1 MRPLTHGRGYHF
13 GMRWLRALYMSNG
26 LAFGSLYGF
35 IPVLLQSKGFDP
47 ALIGVTTS
55 LGSMAYTMALPAWGH
70 VGDIVSGPRRTLQ
83 MACIPAAVFALGLSA
98 PFPVWAIIVCQVVL
112 SAGGGPAMALTDA
125 MAVPVL
131 ENASRQYARLRLLT
145 SIAAAAS
152 SIACGLVYGAVGYLA
167 APVIYLGAM
176 AATFVSAQRVPHG
189 RDSERRRQARALRDG
204 REVQAV
210 PERGRL
216 GSVGEA
222 FKINPR
228 LVAVFVSVTCVFFGI
243 MASGTYIT
251 LRISD
256 LGGGPVE
263 VGFVTGIGSAAE
275 IPGLV
280 IAGLLVARLGARWV
294 LAASS
299 VGFAACMLSWIVL
312 VDAGPILATRFLSGI
327 FFSGVFVSYVL
338 TVATMLPARLQSTG
352 QTLMQAA
359 AFGISAILANL
370 IGGILYGA
378 VGPLGVFGVGAVI
391 AVIGGAIG
399 FVALPTDRGSISEP
413 AIAVPLPLT
422 G

>member
-1 MRPLTHGRGYHF
+1 MRSRAHGRGYHF
-13 GMRWLRALYMSNG
+13 GMRWLRALYLSNG
-26 LAFGSLYGF
+26 LAYGSMYGF
-35 IPVLLQSKGFDP
+35 VPVLLQSKGFDP

-55 LGSMAYTMALPAWGH
+55 LGSFAYTMALPAWGH

-83 MACIPAAVFALGLSA
+83 MACIPAAIFALGLSA
-98 PFPVWAIIVCQVVL
+98 PFPVWAIIVCQIVL

-131 ENASRQYARLRLLT
+131 EDPSREYARLRLLT
-145 SIAAAAS
+145 SVAAAAS
-152 SIACGLVYGAVGYLA
+152 SVACGFVYGAGGYLA
-167 APVIYLGAM
+167 APLIYLVAM
-176 AATFVSAQRVPHG
+176 ASTFICAQRVPHG
-189 RDSERRRQARALRDG
+189 RDSERYRQARALRDG
-204 REVQAV
+204 KVHAV

-216 GSVGEA
+216 GSVSEA
-222 FKINPR
+222 FKVKPR
-228 LVAVFVSVTCVFFGI
+228 LVAVLISVTCVFFGI

-256 LGGGPVE
+256 LGGGPTE
-263 VGFVTGIGSAAE
+263 VGFVNGIGSGAE

-312 VDAGPILATRFLSGI
+312 VDAGPILATRFASGI
-327 FFSGVFVSYVL
+327 FFSGIFVSYVL

-352 QTLMQAA
+352 QTLLQAA
-359 AFGISAILANL
+359 AFGIAAILANL
-370 IGGILYGA
+370 AGGILYGA
-378 VGPLGVFGVGAVI
+378 VGPVGVFGVGAVI
-391 AVIGGAIG
+391 AVIGGAVG
-399 FVALPTDRGSISEP
+399 FVALPTDRGQIPEP
-413 AIAVPLPLT
+413 AIGVPIPLV

>member
-1 MRPLTHGRGYHF
+1 
-13 GMRWLRALYMSNG
+13 MRWLRALYISNG
-26 LAFGSLYGF
+26 FAYGSLYGF
-35 IPVLLQSKGFDP
+35 VPVLLQSKGFDP

-55 LGSMAYTMALPAWGH
+55 LGSFAYTMALPAWGH

-83 MACIPAAVFALGLSA
+83 MACIPAAIFALGLSA

-131 ENASRQYARLRLLT
+131 EDPSREYARLRLLT
-145 SIAAAAS
+145 SIGAATS
-152 SIACGLVYGAVGYLA
+152 SIAFGFVYASVGYLA

-176 AATFVSAQRVPHG
+176 ASTFISAQRVPHG
-189 RDSERRRQARALRDG
+189 RDSERYRQARALRDG
-204 REVQAV
+204 KVQEV

-222 FKINPR
+222 FKVRPR
-228 LVAVFVSVTCVFFGI
+228 LVAVLVSVTCVFFGI

-256 LGGGPVE
+256 LGGGPID
-263 VGFVTGIGSAAE
+263 VGLVNGIGSAAE

-280 IAGLLVARLGARWV
+280 LASLLVARFGARWV

-312 VDAGPILATRFLSGI
+312 VDAGPILATRFVSGI

-359 AFGISAILANL
+359 AFGIAAIVANL

-378 VGPLGVFGVGAVI
+378 VGPVGVFGVGAIV
-391 AVIGGAIG
+391 AVIGGGIG
-399 FVALPTDRGSISEP
+399 FVALPTDRGQIPEP
-413 AIAVPLPLT
+413 AIGVPVPVV